1 MRLYDVHTHRPPADL
16 TMPVVVSIDAS
27 EPFEPRP
34 GGCYAVGIHPWHA
47 AADRLPLLRLRAA
60 HPQVV
65 MIGEAGLDRLAE
77 APMSLQIEL
86 FEAQVRLADELRKPL
101 IIHCVRAWGELLE
114 VRKRLRPD
122 SPWIVHGFRGKSPLA
137 TQLLDAGLSLSFG
150 LLHRTD
156 ALRTTWDRRRLFV
169 ETDDSPTPIVEVYE
183 RIAGEL
189 HVSVE
194 SLAHDVEKRFAA
206 LFP

>member
-1 MRLYDVHTHRPPADL
+1 M
-16 TMPVVVSIDAS
+16 
-27 EPFEPRP
+27 
-34 GGCYAVGIHPWHA
+34 GIHPWHA

-101 IIHCVRAWGELLE
+101 IIHCVRAWGELLD

-137 TQLLDAGLSLSFG
+137 TQLLDAGLNLSFG
-150 LLHRTD
+150 LLHRPD

-206 LFP
+206 LFH

>member
-16 TMPVVVSIDAS
+16 ATPAVVSIDAS

-34 GGCYAVGIHPWHA
+34 GGCYAVG
-47 AADRLPLLRLRAA
+47 L
-60 HPQVV
+60 
-65 MIGEAGLDRLAE
+65 
-77 APMSLQIEL
+77 
-86 FEAQVRLADELRKPL
+86 
-101 IIHCVRAWGELLE
+101 C
-114 VRKRLRPD
+114 
-122 SPWIVHGFRGKSPLA
+122 
-137 TQLLDAGLSLSFG
+137 LSFG
-150 LLHRTD
+150 LLHRPD

>member
-16 TMPVVVSIDAS
+16 TTPAVVSIDAS

-122 SPWIVHGFRGKSPLA
+122 SPWIVHGASRPWPRNSLTLASASPSA
-137 TQLLDAGLSLSFG
+137 SC
-150 LLHRTD
+150 TD
-156 ALRTTWDRRRLFV
+156 
-169 ETDDSPTPIVEVYE
+169 PTPCGRLGTGADCSSKRTIVLL
-183 RIAGEL
+183 R
-189 HVSVE
+189 S
-194 SLAHDVEKRFAA
+194 SKFTSA
-206 LFP
+206 LPENYTSPSNRWRMM

>member
-16 TMPVVVSIDAS
+16 TTPAVVSIDAS

-34 GGCYAVGIHPWHA
+34 GECYAVGIHPWHA

-65 MIGEAGLDRLAE
+65 MIGEAGLDRLVE
-77 APMSLQIEL
+77 APMPLQIEL

-101 IIHCVRAWGELLE
+101 IIHCVRAWGELLD

-150 LLHRTD
+150 QIGR
-156 ALRTTWDRRRLFV
+156 A
-169 ETDDSPTPIVEVYE
+169 
-183 RIAGEL
+183 
-189 HVSVE
+189 HV
-194 SLAHDVEKRFAA
+194 
-206 LFP
+206 